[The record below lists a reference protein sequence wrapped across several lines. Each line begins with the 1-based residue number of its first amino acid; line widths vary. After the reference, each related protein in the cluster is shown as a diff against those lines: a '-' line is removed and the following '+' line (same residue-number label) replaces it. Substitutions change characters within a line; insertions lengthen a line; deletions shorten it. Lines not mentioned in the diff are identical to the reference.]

1 MTIKAAQQQLLAGL
15 KLLYSDREA
24 VVICDWVME
33 HLTGRKKIDR
43 LIVSQEHFT
52 EEQLNTFDKMSAE
65 LRSTRPVQYVLGEAW
80 FGRNK
85 FFVNE
90 HVLIPRPETEELVN
104 WLAETVARSTV
115 SQRVLDIGT
124 GSGCIPVTLKQL
136 NPQLDV
142 WSVDISPA
150 ALAVAKQN
158 AAAIGATISF
168 IQLNFLEENNWTQLP
183 QFDLIISN
191 PPYVKHSEQAQMAKH
206 VIDHEPALALFVPDE
221 DALLFYKK
229 IAVFGTTNLSAGGA
243 IFMEINQ
250 ELGNDVV
257 ELFGS
262 SGYRTELRKDMQGND
277 RMVKAVKAGS

>member
-15 KLLYSDREA
+15 KTLYTEREA
-24 VVICDWVME
+24 SVICDWVME

-43 LIVSQEHFT
+43 LMVSD
-52 EEQLNTFDKMSAE
+52 EQLSIEQLTEFDRMSGE
-65 LRSTRPVQYVLGEAW
+65 LRNARPVQYVLGEAW

-104 WLAETVARSTV
+104 WLAETVAGSTGPR
-115 SQRVLDIGT
+115 RVLDIGT
-124 GSGCIPVTLKQL
+124 GSGCIPVTLKQMK
-136 NPQLDV
+136 PHLDV

-158 AAAIGATISF
+158 AAAIGSAIRF
-168 IQLNFLEENNWTQLP
+168 VQLNFLEESNWTQLP

-229 IAVFGTTNLSAGGA
+229 IARFGNTNLLAGGA
-243 IFMEINQ
+243 VFMEINQ
-250 ELGNDVV
+250 ELGNDVAD
-257 ELFGS
+257 LFES
-262 SGYRTELRKDMQGND
+262 SGYSTELRKDLQGND
-277 RMVKAVKAGS
+277 RMIKAVKAGR

>member
-1 MTIKAAQQQLLAGL
+1 MTIKAAQQQLQSEL
-15 KLLYSDREA
+15 KLLYPDREA
-24 VVICDWVME
+24 IVICDWVME

-43 LIVSQEHFT
+43 LMVNEELFT
-52 EEQLNTFDKMSAE
+52 DEQLTTFGKMSAE
-65 LRSTRPVQYVLGEAW
+65 LRNARPVQYVLGEAW

-104 WLAETVARSTV
+104 WLAETVADPTASE
-115 SQRVLDIGT
+115 RVLDIGT

-136 NPQLDV
+136 KPQLEI
-142 WSVDISPA
+142 WSIDISPA

-158 AAAIGATISF
+158 AATISSEINF
-168 IQLNFLEENNWTQLP
+168 MQLNFLEESNWKQLP
-183 QFDLIISN
+183 QFNFMISN

-221 DALLFYKK
+221 DALLFYRK
-229 IAVFGTTNLSAGGA
+229 IALFGKSNLLPGGA

-250 ELGNDVV
+250 QLGDDVT
-257 ELFGS
+257 ELFES
-262 SGYRTELRKDMQGND
+262 SGYRTELRKDLQGNE
-277 RMVKAVKAGS
+277 RMVKAVRRDS

>member
-1 MTIKAAQQQLLAGL
+1 MTIKAAQQQLQAGL
-15 KLLYSDREA
+15 KLLYPDREA

-43 LIVSQEHFT
+43 LMLNEQQLT
-52 EEQLNTFDKMSAE
+52 DEQLATFGKMSEE
-65 LRSTRPVQYVLGEAW
+65 LRNGRPVQYVLGEAW

-104 WLAETVARSTV
+104 WLAETMAGPTAVK
-115 SQRVLDIGT
+115 RVLDIGT
-124 GSGCIPVTLKQL
+124 GSGCIPITLKQL
-136 NPQLDV
+136 KPQLDI
-142 WSVDISPA
+142 WSIDISPA
-150 ALAVAKQN
+150 ALAVAQQN
-158 AAAIGATISF
+158 AATIGSEVHF
-168 IQLNFLEENNWTQLP
+168 IKLNFLDEGTWSQLP

-229 IAVFGTTNLSAGGA
+229 IALFGASKLAAGGA

-250 ELGNDVV
+250 ELGRDVT
-257 ELFGS
+257 ELFES
-262 SGYRTELRKDMQGND
+262 AGYNTELRKDLQGND
-277 RMVKAVKAGS
+277 RMVKAERRDS